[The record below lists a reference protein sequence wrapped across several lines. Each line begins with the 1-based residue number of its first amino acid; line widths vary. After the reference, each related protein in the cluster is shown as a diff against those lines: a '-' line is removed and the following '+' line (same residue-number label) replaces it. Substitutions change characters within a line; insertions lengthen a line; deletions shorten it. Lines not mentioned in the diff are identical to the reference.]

1 MSTQSTLNAPQ
12 LSGENAAKTIA
23 PAKGSPPSK
32 TQTDPRLDPRI
43 KKVFAGMPT
52 PVEKPNVSSRE
63 ELLAQENS
71 PAVLAALERQTALF
85 DSMDSE
91 EIAPSCVFGRVA

>member
-1 MSTQSTLNAPQ
+1 MATQSPLNAPQ
-12 LSGENAAKTIA
+12 LSGKT
-23 PAKGSPPSK
+23 PSK
-32 TQTDPRLDPRI
+32 TETDPRLDPRI
-43 KKVFAGMPT
+43 KKFFATMPA

-71 PAVLAALERQTALF
+71 PAALAALEQQTALF

-91 EIAPSCVFGRVA
+91 EIAPSAG